1 MQFRMVHVKRV
12 DKLELVLHVQM
23 LQYNTKTSSK
33 IVPSAECAARLLRTK
48 IATNKVAGTSQQSK
62 IDINI
67 RQVSEKQEN
76 YKILL
81 GNRKG

>member
-1 MQFRMVHVKRV
+1 MVHVKRV
-12 DKLELVLHVQM
+12 DKLELVLHVPM

-33 IVPSAECAARLLRTK
+33 IVPSAECAARLLHTK

-67 RQVSEKQEN
+67 RKVSEKQEN
-76 YKILL
+76 YKISL